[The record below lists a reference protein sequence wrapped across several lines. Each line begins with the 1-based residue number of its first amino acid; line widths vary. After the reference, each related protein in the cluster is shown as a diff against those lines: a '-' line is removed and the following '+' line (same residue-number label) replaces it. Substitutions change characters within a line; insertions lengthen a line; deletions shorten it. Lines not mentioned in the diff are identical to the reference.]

1 MTALE
6 IAQNV
11 TASIGFGIPSTL
23 KSNSEPNARLMLTLL
38 TRGCQVLASKRGGFG
53 ESWAELT
60 REEIITT
67 IPGQRD
73 YALPQGFSNI
83 ITGTAWD
90 RSTFRRA
97 PGPLTPQQ
105 DQRLQG
111 GLIDTV
117 SLTPRYRVALSE
129 DTHTVRLRLD
139 PVPAGEDEIA
149 FEYLSK
155 FWARESESSPI
166 SLERITKDSQ
176 IPVFPSHLVEL
187 DLEWRVRKSQGL
199 NYRTDIA
206 EFEMERDRLFVQS
219 TGLKDVS
226 MSPSSGN
233 TLGAGNI
240 PESGFGGI

>member
-1 MTALE
+1 M
-6 IAQNV
+6 
-11 TASIGFGIPSTL
+11 
-23 KSNSEPNARLMLTLL
+23 
-38 TRGCQVLASKRGGFG
+38 ASKRGGFG

-90 RSTFRRA
+90 RSTYRRA
-97 PGPLTPQQ
+97 PGPSDSLSRT
-105 DQRLQG
+105 QRLEG

-117 SLTPRYRVALSE
+117 ALTPRYRVALSE

-166 SLERITKDSQ
+166 SLERITEDSQ
-176 IPVFPSHLVEL
+176 IPVFPSHLV
-187 DLEWRVRKSQGL
+187 R
-199 NYRTDIA
+199 A
-206 EFEMERDRLFVQS
+206 
-219 TGLKDVS
+219 
-226 MSPSSGN
+226 
-233 TLGAGNI
+233 
-240 PESGFGGI
+240 